1 MSVSFLSRPKGKPSF
16 IPAEVSENFKLH
28 LYETQDAIA
37 FFAYAMQNIQDAHTK
52 NGVVSMPCEVAAGM
66 THLLEL
72 LYKNT
77 DKITE
82 EVRTDDD

>member
-1 MSVSFLSRPKGKPSF
+1 MSISFLSRPKRKPSF
-16 IPAEVSENFKLH
+16 VPAEVSEDFKLH

-37 FFAYAMQNIQDAHTK
+37 FMAYALQNIQDAHTK
-52 NGVVSMPCEVAAGM
+52 NGVVSMPCEAAAGM

-72 LYKNT
+72 LYQNADKLT
-77 DKITE
+77 D